1 MRLKENDG
9 IKKTLVRTIDEF
21 RTTLPLCDTERIV
34 PLGNFTVMPETGTME
49 AKTVKGF
56 QIWLVAPD
64 LRIHLSEY
72 KILEL
77 PDSFVGWTA
86 SLEWW
91 KSADKMVAWPATCS
105 VGVVT
110 FLIDTLFCKMET
122 KWFYSSCDKTWA
134 ALVLMLSL

>member
-56 QIWLVAPD
+56 QI
-64 LRIHLSEY
+64 
-72 KILEL
+72 
-77 PDSFVGWTA
+77 
-86 SLEWW
+86 
-91 KSADKMVAWPATCS
+91 
-105 VGVVT
+105 
-110 FLIDTLFCKMET
+110 
-122 KWFYSSCDKTWA
+122 
-134 ALVLMLSL
+134 